1 MVIVGAESDEGDNWS
16 RPAPP
21 PPEPPLVAVPA
32 LGTRA
37 DREDM
42 AMTRDRSGHVGV
54 KFGQGL
60 PVAPRIA

>member
-1 MVIVGAESDEGDNWS
+1 MVIVGGRIGRGGQLVATC
-16 RPAPP
+16 AP